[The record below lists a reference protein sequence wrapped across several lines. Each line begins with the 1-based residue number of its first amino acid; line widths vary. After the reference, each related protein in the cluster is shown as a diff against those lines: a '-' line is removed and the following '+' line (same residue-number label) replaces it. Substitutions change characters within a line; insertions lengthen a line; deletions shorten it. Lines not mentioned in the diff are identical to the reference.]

1 MESVI
6 LPDFRRALLS
16 GACVLLLAGCG
27 GDGEAGSSGADST
40 QAAAAADSTGPSFGT
55 PAAPAAM
62 TAPGDSAAA
71 VPGAATPAPVAAA
84 DRPVRDST
92 KMKEILQAPVSG
104 PVNVETLETYTL
116 SMDRVRQL
124 VRAGQNLA
132 ELQRRR
138 PDLADSVRMQAFD
151 PNAIY
156 EKVNSI
162 PDVRNAVAQAG
173 MSPREYATATA
184 ALMQAVMVRQMRAQ
198 GMRPQVQV
206 NEANVAFV
214 DEHWNEIMQ
223 VAQSM
228 AQQARPRN

>member
-1 MESVI
+1 MI
-6 LPDFRRALLS
+6 LPDLRRALLS

-27 GDGEAGSSGADST
+27 GDGEAGSPGADT
-40 QAAAAADSTGPSFGT
+40 VQAAAPADSAGPSFGT
-55 PAAPAAM
+55 PAAPAVVA
-62 TAPGDSAAA
+62 ASGDSAAA

-92 KMKEILQAPVSG
+92 KMKEILQAPVAG
-104 PVNVETLETYTL
+104 PVNVETLETYNL

-206 NEANVAFV
+206 NEANVEFV
-214 DEHWNEIMQ
+214 DEHWSEIMQ
-223 VAQSM
+223 IAQSM